1 LKTVTFAV
9 PAVATSLAGMVAVST
24 VLETNPVVRSLPFQR
39 TTELVTKFV
48 PVMVSVNP
56 PLPATA
62 VDGLIVVIVGD
73 GFVMVKVAVLD
84 VPPPGAGLKTVTF
97 AVPAVAMSLAGMAA
111 SSRVLETKVVVR
123 SLPFQR
129 TTAPLTKFVPV
140 MVSVNPPL
148 PATVVDGLIVV
159 IVGDGFV
166 MVKVAVLDVPPPGVG
181 LKTVT
186 FAVPAVATSLAE
198 MAASN
203 RVLETK
209 VVRRSLPFQRTTE
222 LVTKFVPVMVSV
234 NPPLPA
240 TAVDGLIVVIVGDG
254 FVMVK
259 VAMLD
264 VPPPGAGLKTVTFAV
279 PAVATSLAGMVA
291 VSTVLETNPV
301 VRSLPFQRTTELV
314 TKFVPVMVS
323 VNPPLPATVVAG
335 LMAVIVGNG
344 FVMVNV
350 TAPDSPPPGAGLKTV
365 TFAVPAVATSLAGM
379 AAVS

>member
-1 LKTVTFAV
+1 
-9 PAVATSLAGMVAVST
+9 M
-24 VLETNPVVRSLPFQR
+24 LETKVVGRSLPFQR
-39 TTELVTKFV
+39 TFALLTKFV
-48 PVMVSVNP
+48 PVMVRVNP

-73 GFVMVKVAVLD
+73 GFVMVKVAALD
-84 VPPPGAGLKTVTF
+84 VPPPGVGLKTVTF
-97 AVPAVAMSLAGMAA
+97 AVPAVATSLAGMAA
-111 SSRVLETKVVVR
+111 VSCVLETKVVGR

-140 MVSVNPPL
+140 MVRVNPPL
-148 PATVVDGLIVV
+148 PATVVDGLMAV

-166 MVKVAVLDVPPPGVG
+166 MVKVAALDVPPPGVG

-240 TAVDGLIVVIVGDG
+240 TAVDGL
-254 FVMVK
+254 
-259 VAMLD
+259 ML
-264 VPPPGAGLKTVTFAV
+264 L
-279 PAVATSLAGMVA
+279 
-291 VSTVLETNPV
+291 
-301 VRSLPFQRTTELV
+301 
-314 TKFVPVMVS
+314 
-323 VNPPLPATVVAG
+323 
-335 LMAVIVGNG
+335 IVGNG
-344 FVMVNV
+344 LVMVKIGRAHV
-350 TAPDSPPPGAGLKTV
+350 
-365 TFAVPAVATSLAGM
+365 
-379 AAVS
+379 